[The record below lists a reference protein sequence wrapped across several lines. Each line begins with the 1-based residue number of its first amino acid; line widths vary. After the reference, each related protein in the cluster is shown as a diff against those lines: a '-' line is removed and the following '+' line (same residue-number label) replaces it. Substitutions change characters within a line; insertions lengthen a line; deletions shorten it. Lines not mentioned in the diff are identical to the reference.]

1 MSIPD
6 EPSEGSIVKI
16 NFRCP
21 DGSTKVRSF
30 DCHEKLDLIYHW
42 VETN

>member
-6 EPSEGSIVKI
+6 EPQEGELIRF

-21 DGSTKVRSF
+21 DGSTKTRNF
-30 DCHEKLDLIYHW
+30 D
-42 VETN
+42 NF